1 MSVPVRSPSRSAT
14 VHPPAMRDRLRCA
27 DLAGG
32 LKSAE
37 DGRWGL
43 TAAQELDLAR
53 EPAFRLGC
61 LTIVPISREL
71 RHDDGRC
78 DILEHRV
85 MQVLVTLAQAG
96 GHVVSRDDL
105 VQRCWSG
112 RAVSEDA
119 INRVISRLRKVAGGI
134 GAGSFGIETVTK
146 IGYRLADG
154 GNGED
159 GLMMPV
165 TMPAG
170 SVAAPDRPAIARRA
184 MLIGGGSLIAAAGG
198 GALLYRRFGRPA
210 VSPEVQALMTQ
221 GWQQWEQG
229 SPGGL
234 DQATGLFRRAT
245 MLAPDY
251 ADAWGLL
258 GCAHALKAH
267 AAPGSEAEPLRDR
280 SRSAAREAMRLDPHN
295 AYGRCAIAHARPTMG
310 NWLVMERGFREAL
323 AGQPDRKLVLHCLA
337 TSLLAVGRC
346 GEAAR
351 EYARLT
357 VEPDP
362 PSHYILLATAEAG
375 AGRIDRAER
384 LADEGA
390 AVYPGHAALWS
401 LRFNQ
406 ALFGG
411 RPGDARAML
420 ANAQDRPEW
429 LDGDRT
435 AERLDLCDAVQHR
448 EPVRVAQALERLRAL
463 ARDNASA
470 APFAIMAAAALGRID
485 DACALLDA
493 FYFSRGFTVPDV
505 PPEPGRVAGATLNE
519 RTTAFL
525 FLPVMRPVRADPRFA
540 RLTGALGLERYWR
553 EAGAQPD
560 YRMS

>member
-1 MSVPVRSPSRSAT
+1 MGEGQAV
-14 VHPPAMRDRLRCA
+14 
-27 DLAGG
+27 
-32 LKSAE
+32 
-37 DGRWGL
+37 
-43 TAAQELDLAR
+43 DLAR

-78 DILEHRV
+78 EILEHRV
-85 MQVLVTLAQAG
+85 MQVLVMLAQAS

-119 INRVISRLRKVAGGI
+119 INRVISRLRKVAAGI

-154 GNGED
+154 GSGRD
-159 GLMMPV
+159 GIMMPV
-165 TMPAG
+165 TIPAG
-170 SVAAPDRPAIARRA
+170 SGSEPGRRTIDRRA
-184 MLIGGGSLIAAAGG
+184 LMIGGACLVVATGG
-198 GALLYRRFGRPA
+198 GGLLYRRFGRPA

-221 GWQQWEQG
+221 AWQQWEQG
-229 SPGGL
+229 STGGL

-245 MLAPDY
+245 VLAPDDP
-251 ADAWGLL
+251 DAWGLL
-258 GCAHALKAH
+258 GCAYAFKAH
-267 AAPGSEAEPLRDR
+267 ATPKSEAEPLRER
-280 SRSAAREAMRLDPHN
+280 SRSAAREALRLDPHN
-295 AYGRCAIAHARPTMG
+295 AYGRCAMAHARPTMG

-323 AGQPDRKLVLHCLA
+323 AGQPDRKFVLHCLA
-337 TSLLAVGRC
+337 VSLLAVGRC
-346 GEAAR
+346 AEAAR

-375 AGRIDRAER
+375 AGRIDQAER

-390 AVYPGHAALWS
+390 AVYPSHGALWS

-420 ANAQDRPEW
+420 ANTEDRPAW
-429 LDGDRT
+429 LDSARAAG
-435 AERLDLCDAVQHR
+435 RLDLCDAVQHR
-448 EPVRVAQALERLRAL
+448 EPARVARALERLRAL
-463 ARDNASA
+463 ARASA
-470 APFAIMAAAALGRID
+470 SNAPFAIMAAAALGRVD
-485 DACALLDA
+485 DAYALLDA

-505 PPEPGRVAGATLNE
+505 PPEPGRMAEATLDE
-519 RTTAFL
+519 RFTGFL
-525 FLPVMRPVRADPRFA
+525 FLPVMRPVRADARFG
-540 RLTGALGLERYWR
+540 RLTEALGLERYWR
-553 EAGAQPD
+553 ESGAKPD
-560 YRMS
+560 FRDA